1 MGHPFRYL
9 DKTAPR
15 TPRLSSSLTER
26 GGALTDKLLRYGLWA
41 IVAMLVVALNPTAH
55 DFAVSHLPHGAA
67 HAFTTVA
74 DALGYGSPVV
84 FAMGAWSSGRQGNQI
99 DLRTQ
104 GGVRTVTVAPGASVQ
119 YIHDPQQARVGASSN
134 APGLYNYIRK
144 YTLQVNMTATRE
156 GSGEGT
162 PVIYADMFPVSI
174 KSIGLTSPMHGT
186 LIDPSIVDGL
196 VAKHIMEW
204 HEGGYQNPT
213 VKRQPIPASDGTYT
227 RYFELELF
235 YAEYWNEEPDQFNF
249 WLGWLDNSILEI
261 FCQDAADPFNDGGVT
276 TITDITVSV
285 IIETVPVKTICI
297 PPFVVLRRYEQA
309 AGAGSNGP
317 KLQNVGDAGA
327 LQGCDDGARLMG
339 MFLSMQAGGFT
350 GSGTLDEVATL
361 QLPWR
366 DQAQTYFA
374 SLMVQRYLRDTK
386 LTSLGLETGIDL
398 FDIGQEPYAMP
409 GNASGLTTGNLADAT
424 ARFLPLVWPA
434 RGNKITQVQR
444 VKGNYPLDGITYSAP
459 QSNVFRVYTL
469 ELKQFSLS
477 KCSEMVTA
485 MGVDPSKVA
494 LVPKT
499 FKGNVPTMNKGF
511 GLPRYVVQKKSA

>member
-1 MGHPFRYL
+1 MGNPFRYL
-9 DKTAPR
+9 DRKAPKI
-15 TPRLSSSLTER
+15 PRASVWTER
-26 GGALTDKLLRYGLWA
+26 GGALTSRLLNFSLFA
-41 IVAMLVVALNPTAH
+41 IVAMLFIALNPTAH
-55 DFAVSHLPHGAA
+55 EFTASHLPDKVA
-67 HAFTTVA
+67 HAFNVGA
-74 DALGYGSPVV
+74 DFLGYGGPAML
-84 FAMGAWSSGRQGNQI
+84 AMGAWSSGRQGNQI

-119 YIHDPQQARVGASSN
+119 YIHDPQQARVGANSN
-134 APGLYNYIRK
+134 SPGMYNNIRK
-144 YTLQVNMTATRE
+144 YTIQCNLSVTRT
-156 GSGEGT
+156 GSTEAGA
-162 PVIYADMFPVSI
+162 IYADMFPAAI

-213 VKRQPIPASDGTYT
+213 VKRQPIPAVDGSYT

-235 YAEYWNEEPDQFNF
+235 YAEYWNEEPDMFNF

-261 FCQDAADPFNDGGVT
+261 FCQDASDPFGDGGAT
-276 TITDITVSV
+276 TITDMTISV
-285 IIETVPVKTICI
+285 IIETVPTKTLCI

-327 LQGCDDGARLMG
+327 LQGTDDSARLIG
-339 MFLSMQAGGFT
+339 MFLSMQQGGFT
-350 GSGTLDEVATL
+350 GSGTLDEIATI

-374 SLMVQRYLRDTK
+374 SLMIQRYLRDTK
-386 LTSLGLETGIDL
+386 LTSLGLPTGIDL
-398 FDIGQEPYAMP
+398 FDIGQEPYTMP
-409 GNASGLTTGNLADAT
+409 GNASGLTTGTLADST

-477 KCSEMVTA
+477 KVAEMVTA
-485 MGVDPSKVA
+485 AGINPAEVA
-494 LVPKT
+494 VVPKT
-499 FKGNVPTMNKGF
+499 FKGNVPTMTKAF
-511 GLPRYVVQKKSA
+511 GLPRYVIRKKAA